1 MTALAL
7 MGLLPEAARTR
18 GSVRVDGRDLLT
30 LPEDKLCRLRGD
42 RVAMIFQEPM
52 TALNPVQTVGHQVAE
67 PLILHRGASRSAARA
82 EALRLLERVRIPEA
96 RRRLDAYP
104 HQLSGGQRQR
114 VMIAM
119 ALACG
124 PDLLIAD
131 EPTTALDVTVQAR
144 ILDLIV
150 EIVEETGMALILVSH
165 DLGVVAET
173 VDDVVVMYGGTVVER
188 APVADLFRRRAH
200 PYTRGLFA
208 ARPTLADRPERLPAI
223 PGAVPGPAELPPG
236 CRFAG
241 RCPLTIPDCAAGPP
255 PMVAVGERHEAAC
268 IRIEETTAG

>member
-1 MTALAL
+1 MPAL
-7 MGLLPEAARTR
+7 T
-18 GSVRVDGRDLLT
+18 
-30 LPEDKLCRLRGD
+30 
-42 RVAMIFQEPM
+42 
-52 TALNPVQTVGHQVAE
+52 PVQPVGHQVAA
-67 PLILHRGASRSAARA
+67 PLHHHRGASRAAARA
-82 EALRLLERVRIPEA
+82 EALRLFERVRIPEA
-96 RRRLDAYP
+96 KRRLDAYP

-188 APVADLFRRRAH
+188 APVAELFRRRAH
-200 PYTRGLFA
+200 PYTQGLFA
-208 ARPTLADRPERLPAI
+208 ARPLLAETRPDRLSAI

-241 RCPLTIPDCAAGPP
+241 RCRLTIPECSAAPP
-255 PMVAVGERHEAAC
+255 PMARVGEAHDAAC
-268 IRIEETTAG
+268 IRLDEAAPA